1 MINIYFKIML
11 ANLFNKIFTNIKLK
25 NIRTR
30 KKYVK

>member
-25 NIRTR
+25 NIKNT
-30 KKYVK
+30 

>member
-11 ANLFNKIFTNIKLK
+11 VNLFNKIFTNIKLK
-25 NIRTR
+25 NIKTR

>member
-1 MINIYFKIML
+1 MFIFKIML

-25 NIRTR
+25 NMKTR